1 MNNKIDTMC
10 VRSTSSKNWAYFE
23 PSGCIIRSSWD
34 IWLDAQK
41 SSSDEVIAKGAL
53 KLQRKLAGKRLKFT
67 MA

>member
-1 MNNKIDTMC
+1 MTEDTMY
-10 VRSTSSKNWAYFE
+10 RIPGHRTNNRPYME
-23 PSGCIIRSSWD
+23 PKGCMIRSSWD

-41 SSSDEVIAKGAL
+41 SSNDEVIAKGAL